1 MYLCVI
7 FLFDQFISIADMNHG
22 TDLIIEIGAVEGG
35 TEHEAIRK
43 WY

>member
-1 MYLCVI
+1 MKEARNTR
-7 FLFDQFISIADMNHG
+7 QSGSGN
-22 TDLIIEIGAVEGG
+22 DLIIEIGAVEGG

>member
-1 MYLCVI
+1 MR
-7 FLFDQFISIADMNHG
+7 QSGSG
-22 TDLIIEIGAVEGG
+22 TDLIIEIGTVEGG